1 MTGMQGCF
9 VLKFHLDIA
18 SGGVYEIRRHT
29 EGKKHSDYARAA
41 ASQAPIT
48 AAFHVSP
55 AATSLDCQVRFILLR
70 LLKNITVLF

>member
-1 MTGMQGCF
+1 M
-9 VLKFHLDIA
+9 
-18 SGGVYEIRRHT
+18 GGVYEIRRHT

-55 AATSLDCQVRFILLR
+55 AVEARFYQSVRTFYETSV
-70 LLKNITVLF
+70 

>member
-1 MTGMQGCF
+1 MGDRYARVFCAEVSSGYR
-9 VLKFHLDIA
+9 KW
-18 SGGVYEIRRHT
+18 GGVYEIRRHT

-55 AATSLDCQVRFILLR
+55 AVEARFYQSVRTFYETSV
-70 LLKNITVLF
+70 